1 MDSCQGLAFLAPKVS
16 FEFTKDTGERE
27 EGDAGCQSEDISLRG
42 QIANQ
47 KSAGSA
53 GTKQDEG
60 H

>member
-1 MDSCQGLAFLAPKVS
+1 MS

-27 EGDAGCQSEDISLRG
+27 EGDAGCHSEDISLRG

-53 GTKQDEG
+53 GIKQGEG